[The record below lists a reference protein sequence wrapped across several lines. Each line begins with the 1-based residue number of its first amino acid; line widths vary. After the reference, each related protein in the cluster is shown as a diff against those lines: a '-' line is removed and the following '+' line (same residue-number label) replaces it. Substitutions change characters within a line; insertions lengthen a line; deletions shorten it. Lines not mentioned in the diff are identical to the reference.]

1 MKKIF
6 LGTIGIS
13 GLLLAC
19 NKELMTRDYTKV
31 TLQLTADSIDIVGRT
46 VYAYDNSFWDERWDA
61 DTVLV
66 DTTKMR
72 QKVVTNDKGI
82 AVFENVE
89 YQSPDAFRSEQTR
102 PQSNFRFVTQY
113 KIDDSLVQKVY
124 TVLVTKGNEI
134 NTVFKID
141 Q

>member
-6 LGTIGIS
+6 LGAIGIS

-31 TLQLTADSIDIVGRT
+31 TIQLTADSMDLTGRT
-46 VYAYDNSFWDERWDA
+46 VYAYDNSFWDERWGG
-61 DTVLV
+61 DTILI
-66 DTTKMR
+66 DTTRMR
-72 QKVVTNDKGI
+72 QKVVTDEKGI

-89 YQSPDAFRSEQTR
+89 YKDPDVFREGQSR

-113 KIDDSLVQKVY
+113 KIEDSLVQKVY

-134 NTVFKID
+134 NTVFRID
-141 Q
+141 